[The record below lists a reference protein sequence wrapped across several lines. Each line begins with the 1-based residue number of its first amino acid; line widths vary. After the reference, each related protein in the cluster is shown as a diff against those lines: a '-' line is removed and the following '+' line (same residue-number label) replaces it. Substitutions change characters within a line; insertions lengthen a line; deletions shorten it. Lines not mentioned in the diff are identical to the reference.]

1 MIIKKPN
8 NIPLLLVVAVFVISF
23 DIAAWNELSH
33 KRSKPCVEINALTH
47 AGILIDTSNGYPSN
61 ACK

>member
-1 MIIKKPN
+1 MILQKPN

-23 DIAAWNELSH
+23 DIAVLNELSH
-33 KRSKPCVEINALTH
+33 KRSKPCVDLSALTH
-47 AGILIDTSNGYPSN
+47 AGILVDTSNGYPSN